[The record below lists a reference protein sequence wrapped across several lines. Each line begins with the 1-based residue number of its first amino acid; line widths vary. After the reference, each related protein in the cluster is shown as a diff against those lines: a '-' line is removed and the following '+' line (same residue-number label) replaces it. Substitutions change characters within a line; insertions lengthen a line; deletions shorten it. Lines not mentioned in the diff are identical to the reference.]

1 MIYQKLRDYRRA
13 CREMQQAVK
22 LDATN
27 PQVGACC
34 MGGPV
39 RWGLPRRWVYC
50 LTPTD
55 RATAMQ
61 G

>member
-27 PQVGACC
+27 PQVGAWYMCAW
-34 MGGPV
+34 MQGGTT
-39 RWGLPRRWVYC
+39 GRWVRC
-50 LTPTD
+50 CK
-55 RATAMQ
+55 ATAVV